1 MPKQVEITIPVS
13 LPKGI
18 KRTIAPAKWAEMEQ
32 AWIEGKFA
40 TLGDLAAHFKEP
52 EKSIRLRFG
61 QRKLR
66 RGSAIEDYNKNL
78 QDELRKK
85 AEIDAKAL
93 AAKVTETK
101 DFHYKT
107 AQGLARLAFGEV
119 LQAQRNGTP
128 YGAIRSNLASLETA
142 MKIMKMAREEKFAV
156 LGISASSEAEEEKE
170 GLPELVVSE
179 ITQEQIEELQ
189 SRDVTE
195 DDESRDQ
202 SGVSELDIATEDEDD
217 DFEVVSHE

>member
-1 MPKQVEITIPVS
+1 MPKQVEATIPVS
-13 LPKGI
+13 LPKKI
-18 KRTIAPAKWAEMEQ
+18 KRTISPAKWAEMEQ
-32 AWIEGKFA
+32 SWAEGKFA
-40 TLGDLAAHFKEP
+40 TLADLAAHFKEP

-78 QDELRKK
+78 QEELRKK
-85 AEIDAKAL
+85 AETDAKAL

-101 DFHYKT
+101 DYHYKA

-119 LQAQRNGTP
+119 LKAQQTGVP

-142 MKIMKMAREEKFAV
+142 MKIMKLAREERFAV
-156 LGISASSEAEEEKE
+156 LGISAGSESEEEKE

-179 ITQEQIEELQ
+179 ITQDQIDDMQ

-195 DDESRDQ
+195 DDESLL
-202 SGVSELDIATEDEDD
+202 SSPEVTEIDIADID
-217 DFEVVSHE
+217 DFEVVGHE